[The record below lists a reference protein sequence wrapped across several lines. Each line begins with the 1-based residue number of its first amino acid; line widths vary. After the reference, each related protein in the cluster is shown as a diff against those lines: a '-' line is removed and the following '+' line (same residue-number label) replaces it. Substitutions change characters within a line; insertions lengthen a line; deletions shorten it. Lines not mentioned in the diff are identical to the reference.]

1 MIMTKFSPP
10 AGRRCP
16 PGRARTAA
24 GGGADLSFVHI
35 IWNPVAGNGAARAV
49 FVRVRELLARS
60 GADFTDAMSEYAG
73 HAVELAKAAARA
85 GHGRVIA
92 LGGDGTVREVAS
104 GLIGSDTPLALLPCG
119 TGNDLARALR
129 LPAEPEAALETA
141 LHGQIRAMD
150 AATANG
156 ELFFNVAGFGFD
168 VDVLRETEYFKT
180 RTKNGSLAYLRGL
193 LAAVKGLR
201 LRRTHIR
208 YEGGELERDV
218 LLIAAGNGTHF
229 GGGMNVT
236 PRADPFDGLLDFCVI
251 HDVTRAVLLTALLRF
266 MKGRHL
272 GMRFVTYFRA
282 RELTAV
288 CEPGSDIEVD
298 GEVMPG
304 TPVTFRVLP
313 GSIRV
318 VVPA

>member
-1 MIMTKFSPP
+1 MGL
-10 AGRRCP
+10 AGC
-16 PGRARTAA
+16 A
-24 GGGADLSFVHI
+24 
-35 IWNPVAGNGAARAV
+35 
-49 FVRVRELLARS
+49 
-60 GADFTDAMSEYAG
+60 
-73 HAVELAKAAARA
+73 
-85 GHGRVIA
+85 
-92 LGGDGTVREVAS
+92 
-104 GLIGSDTPLALLPCG
+104 TPLELLPCG

-129 LPAEPEAALETA
+129 LSTDPEQALHVA
-141 LHGQIRAMD
+141 LHGQVRDMD
-150 AATANG
+150 AAMAND
-156 ELFFNVAGFGFD
+156 EMYFNVAGFGFD
-168 VDVLRETEYFKT
+168 VDVLDETEFFKT

-193 LAAVKGLR
+193 FAAVRKLR
-201 LRRTHIR
+201 LRRTHITW
-208 YEGGELERDV
+208 EGGELDRDV

-251 HDVTRAVLLTALLRF
+251 HDVTRAVLLTVLLRF

-282 RELTAV
+282 RELTAE